1 MKHSFLAA
9 IIALI
14 AAWTFHHTK
23 YLIAIYFGNPLLTA
37 LLVSA
42 LIMISLL
49 LNSKRAEALS
59 RELVERF
66 PCSRLIPAITGLA
79 LLLLL
84 PARRLEEPPVG
95 PGDSLHLVEFIP
107 VFSELYGYLSTPDE
121 LLELFVRSKLFLL
134 LQTETEA
141 RSAIGLYSYF
151 AGLLHITAAFL
162 FLRNRKDWKSGW
174 LILFFTPVM
183 ALYAGYVESYSMAR
197 GLLFA
202 TMVISWT
209 AINQSDVRSRDRWV
223 LAAAATAALAVL
235 HHLLAGL
242 ILPALI
248 YMVWKTSGGEARV
261 FLRRSVVAGLVGIC
275 IVSGVYI
282 AFFLSPQASLVF
294 ADSHVGTEGM
304 MPVGKLLSPGNLSK
318 MAGLLFIVPAFLI
331 PILSKTR
338 PGAKNNQDL
347 TIERFLWVS
356 TLPFL
361 LHAFLWNAAIGMPA
375 DWDLFTF
382 FAIPLSLLVFHRLS
396 RVQLHRKAK
405 AVILPLLTVLPALLW
420 LHWLNETS
428 PATLKNGQ
436 YISYVKSDVIPA
448 LKNDKLLARL
458 PINRQKLYLRL
469 RLFEEKARFNMARLP
484 VSPDRQKAE
493 QNLVSG
499 MQIFHSGLLESDAV
513 YEEKIVE
520 TQKFLFPVYQFL
532 RAQQS
537 E

>member
-1 MKHSFLAA
+1 MKQSFLAA
-9 IIALI
+9 IVVLFAV
-14 AAWTFHHTK
+14 WTFHHTE
-23 YLIAIYFGNPLLTA
+23 YLNTIYFGNPLLTGILA
-37 LLVSA
+37 SV
-42 LIMISLL
+42 LIVISLL
-49 LNSKRAEALS
+49 LDNKRAEALS
-59 RELVERF
+59 QKLLERF
-66 PCSRLIPAITGLA
+66 PWSRLIPAIIGLA

-84 PARRLEEPPVG
+84 PTRRMEEPPVG

-141 RSAIGLYSYF
+141 RIAIGLYSYV
-151 AGLLHITAAFL
+151 AGFFHITVAFL

-202 TMVISWT
+202 TIVISWT
-209 AINQSDVRSRDRWV
+209 ALNQPDGRSRDRWV
-223 LAAAATAALAVL
+223 LAAAATAAIAVL

-248 YMVWKTSGGEARV
+248 YMVWKTSGGEIRI
-261 FLRRSVVAGLVGIC
+261 FLRRSVVAGLLGIC

-282 AFFLSPQASLVF
+282 AFALSPQASLVF
-294 ADSHVGTEGM
+294 AESHVGTEGM
-304 MPVGKLLSPGNLSK
+304 MPVGKLLSPGNLRK
-318 MAGLLFIVPAFLI
+318 MAGLLFIVPTFLI
-331 PILSKTR
+331 PILSGTR
-338 PGAKNNQDL
+338 PGTKNDQDL
-347 TIERFLWVS
+347 TIERFLWIS
-356 TLPFL
+356 TVPFL

-382 FAIPLSLLVFHRLS
+382 FAIPLSLLVYHKLS
-396 RVQLHRKAK
+396 RSQLHRKAK
-405 AVILPLLTVLPALLW
+405 TVILPLLTVLPALLW
-420 LHWLNETS
+420 MYWLNETT
-428 PATLKNGQ
+428 PETLKNGQ
-436 YISYVKSDVIPA
+436 YVSYVKSEVIPT

-458 PINRQKLYLRL
+458 PVNRQKMYLRL

-493 QNLVSG
+493 QDLVSG

-513 YEEKIVE
+513 YEEKIIE

-532 RAQQS
+532 RVQRN